1 MLIENSR
8 MSEAGA
14 SKTPSGGYKLYMYLK
29 SLQIDALLYGC
40 SVMSRVE
47 RKLNGGKV

>member
-14 SKTPSGGYKLYMYLK
+14 SKTPSGGYKLYMYLRVYR
-29 SLQIDALLYGC
+29 LTHCC